1 MTITKKSI
9 PPAAVHDTLGKY
21 MLVDG
26 FDLVVDLEKSKG
38 SRLHDSRLSREFL
51 DMFSFFASNPLGM
64 NHPALLDEAFL
75 AKLTRASVHKPS
87 NSDIYTVE
95 MAEFVETFGQ
105 LAMPKHTDYLFFVEG
120 GGLAVENALKA
131 AFDWKIRKNFKAGA
145 RQELGTKVM
154 HFREAFHG
162 RTGYTLSL
170 TNTDPVKIMYFPK
183 FDWPRIENPKIT
195 FPLEGEN
202 LAAVKA
208 AEERALSQINEA
220 FVRDDGDI
228 AAIIIEPLQGE
239 GGDNHFRAEFMQALR
254 KAADDNDAM
263 LIFDEIQ
270 TGLGLTGKMWCFE
283 HFGVKPDIICFGKK
297 SQVCGIACSNRID
310 EVPDNVFKMS
320 GRINSTWGG
329 NLTDMVRCQRV
340 LEVIEEENLVDN
352 AAKMGQRLLDGLNS
366 VQRDFAGKVL
376 NARGL
381 GLMCAFDMVNAELRD
396 KLFSKAYE
404 NGLMILKTGA
414 RGIRFRPA
422 LNVTPI
428 DIDDAIQRLE
438 DSLKQLQ

>member
-1 MTITKKSI
+1 MAITSKNIS
-9 PPAAVHDTLGKY
+9 PGAVHETLGKY

-26 FDLVVDLEKSKG
+26 FDLVIDLEKSKG
-38 SRLHDSRLSREFL
+38 SRLHDSRYNREFL

-64 NHPALLDEAFL
+64 NPPALTDEAFL
-75 AKLTRASVHKPS
+75 AKLTRAAIHKPS
-87 NSDIYTVE
+87 NSDVYTVE
-95 MAEFVETFGQ
+95 MAEFVETFGVI
-105 LAMPKHTDYLFFVEG
+105 AMPRHTDYLFFVEG

-131 AFDWKIRKNFKAGA
+131 AFDWKIRKNFGAGA
-145 RQELGTKVM
+145 KQELGTKIM

-170 TNTDPVKIMYFPK
+170 TNTEPVKIKYFPK

-195 FPLEGEN
+195 FPLDGEN
-202 LAAVKA
+202 LSAVKA
-208 AEERALSQINEA
+208 AEERALSQMNEA
-220 FVRDDGDI
+220 FVRNDGDI

-254 KAADDNDAM
+254 TAATDNEAM

-283 HFGVKPDIICFGKK
+283 HFDMKPDIVCFGKK
-297 SQVCGIACSNRID
+297 SQVCGIACSKRID
-310 EVPDNVFKMS
+310 EAPDNVFKAS

-340 LEVIEEENLVDN
+340 LEVIEEENLVEN
-352 AAKMGQRLLDGLNS
+352 AARMGQRLLDGLKG
-366 VQRDFAGKVL
+366 VQGNFSGLVL

-381 GLMCAFDMVNAELRD
+381 GLMCAFDLANSELRD
-396 KLFSKAYE
+396 KLFAKAYE
-404 NGLMILKTGA
+404 NGLMVLKTGV

-422 LNVTPI
+422 LNVVPK
-428 DIDDAIQRLE
+428 DIDDALEKIE
-438 DSLKQLQ
+438 DSLKQIS